1 MTIVAETLAQL
12 AQALK
17 AQGARHIAD
26 LTFIRAPYR
35 CGKRWICSVVRRGA
49 GRKLIKQS

>member
-1 MTIVAETLAQL
+1 MPIEAKTLAEL

-17 AQGARHIAD
+17 AQGARLISD

-35 CGKRWICSVVRRGA
+35 CGKRWVCNVVRRKA
-49 GRKLIKQS
+49 RKPALLQ